1 MVLLSKER
9 LQEKLRL
16 SRERQEKKIQAEKE
30 RRRAI
35 KQEVLA
41 ELKKPKKIKLIK
53 LDDEKYI
60 SHRNVGEKTV
70 EGRGYEPYEAVRC
83 NALIP
88 NDKASSKE
96 NLHYSVDNE
105 SSLISNILIGDIYET
120 MEELMEAEKRGEG
133 KINWDYFDSSVK
145 RVRDLLK

>member
-9 LQEKLRL
+9 LQERLRL
-16 SRERQEKKIQAEKE
+16 SRERQEKKRQAEKE

-70 EGRGYEPYEAVRC
+70 DGRGYEPYEAVRC

-88 NDKASSKE
+88 EK
-96 NLHYSVDNE
+96 LHYSVDTE

-120 MEELMEAEKRGEG
+120 REELMEAENRGEG
-133 KINWDYFDSSVK
+133 KINWEYFDSAVK
-145 RVRDLLK
+145 RVRGIIDKIK

>member
-9 LQEKLRL
+9 LQERLRL
-16 SRERQEKKIQAEKE
+16 SRERQEKKRQAEKE

-70 EGRGYEPYEAVRC
+70 DGRGYEPYEAVRC

-88 NDKASSKE
+88 EK
-96 NLHYSVDNE
+96 LHYSVGTE

-120 MEELMEAEKRGEG
+120 REELMEAEKRGEG
-133 KINWDYFDSSVK
+133 KINWDYFNSAVK

>member
-1 MVLLSKER
+1 MVLLSKEK
-9 LQEKLRL
+9 LQERLRL
-16 SRERQEKKIQAEKE
+16 SRERQEKKRKAEKE
-30 RRRAI
+30 RREAI
-35 KQEVLA
+35 KREVLA

-70 EGRGYEPYEAVRC
+70 DGRGYEPYEAVRC

-88 NDKASSKE
+88 EK
-96 NLHYSVDNE
+96 LHYSVDTE

-120 MEELMEAEKRGEG
+120 REELMEAEKRGEG
-133 KINWDYFDSSVK
+133 KLNWDYFDAAVK
-145 RVRDLLK
+145 RVRDIIDKIK